1 MLRATYRKKQYAKL
15 STRPTLQNQIKE
27 LRTQINRQK
36 PETQFYRLAQAH
48 QATSVNPE
56 TNHYNITNSL
66 ITAADF
72 RQNVTGDKW
81 TNLYLKLNVVASATC
96 DALRVLVYVPKIAG
110 TRATP
115 SVPFAGCPDP
125 SAFTMLADY
134 HVNQESNADRLK
146 GRQKWIS
153 LRRIKTI
160 YDSQAANIERGEV
173 IVTVLSWA
181 QQFTTAFDIGYCLA
195 YHNN

>member
-1 MLRATYRKKQYAKL
+1 MLRATYKKRQYAKL
-15 STRPTLQNQIKE
+15 NTRPTLQNQITA

-36 PETQFYRLAQAH
+36 PETQFYRLAMAH
-48 QATSVNPE
+48 QSSSVNAE
-56 TNHYNITNSL
+56 TNHYNVTNSL
-66 ITAADF
+66 ISAADF
-72 RQNVTGDKW
+72 RQNVTGDRW
-81 TNLYLKLNVVASATC
+81 TNLWLKLNIVASATC
-96 DALRVLVYVPKIAG
+96 DALRVLVYIPKIAG

-115 SVPFAGCPDP
+115 SVPFAGVPDP

-134 HVNQESNADRLK
+134 SVNQEANADRLK

-160 YDSQAANIERGEV
+160 YDSQGANIERGEV
-173 IVTVLSWA
+173 IITVLSLA
-181 QQFTTAFDIGYCLA
+181 QQYTTAFDIGYALA